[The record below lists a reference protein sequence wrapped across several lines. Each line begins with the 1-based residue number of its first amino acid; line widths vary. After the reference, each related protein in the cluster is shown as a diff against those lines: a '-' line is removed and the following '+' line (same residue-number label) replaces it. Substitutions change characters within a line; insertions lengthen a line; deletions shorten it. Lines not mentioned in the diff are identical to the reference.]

1 MNKLYLNFLACSITK
16 GLVEGGPAFNFQKCQ
31 KQMYIHPR
39 THTYVW
45 RYIYIYIYMY
55 IHIYIYGI

>member
-1 MNKLYLNFLACSITK
+1 MNKLYLNFLARSITK

-45 RYIYIYIYMY
+45 IYIYIVYE
-55 IHIYIYGI
+55 IYIIIL